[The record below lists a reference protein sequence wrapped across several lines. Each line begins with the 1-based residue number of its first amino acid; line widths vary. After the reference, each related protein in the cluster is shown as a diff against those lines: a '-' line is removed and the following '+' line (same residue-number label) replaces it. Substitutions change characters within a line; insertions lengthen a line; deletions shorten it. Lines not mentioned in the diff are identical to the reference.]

1 MGEEGRAVVK
11 IITDDTGRV
20 TKTTV
25 VESSGSSRLDQ
36 AAVDAV
42 RGMRCK
48 PYTENGRAV
57 SATANQ
63 PIVFKLDN

>member
-1 MGEEGRAVVK
+1 MGEEGRAVIRIV
-11 IITDDTGRV
+11 TDDTGRV
-20 TKTTV
+20 IRTTV

-42 RGMRCK
+42 RNMRCK